1 MVKELLSKFRKCD
14 VYYIINKLTKNI
26 KKEWK
31 IAFVSTI
38 IIGLIAHLFVM
49 VNIIPNHD
57 GIFNIYANQ
66 NCINLGRFFLQYA
79 CGLTS
84 YYTLPWIIGI
94 FSLVTIA
101 ITSIMIIELFNI
113 RRKLNIILISGFLV
127 TYPTVA
133 STFAYVYT
141 MDGYMLSLMFATLS
155 VVLAY
160 KYKYGFIIGSIF
172 ICISLGIYQAY
183 VSVAILLCI
192 LKIMIS
198 IIDKHPKKEILI
210 EIAKDLIMLLIG
222 FISYY
227 IILKI
232 MLNKFIK

>member
-1 MVKELLSKFRKCD
+1 MFYTICLWFR
-14 VYYIINKLTKNI
+14 
-26 KKEWK
+26 
-31 IAFVSTI
+31 
-38 IIGLIAHLFVM
+38 
-49 VNIIPNHD
+49 
-57 GIFNIYANQ
+57 
-66 NCINLGRFFLQYA
+66 
-79 CGLTS
+79 
-84 YYTLPWIIGI
+84 
-94 FSLVTIA
+94 
-101 ITSIMIIELFNI
+101 
-113 RRKLNIILISGFLV
+113 FLV

-160 KYKYGFIIGSIF
+160 KYSFIIGSIF

-232 MLNKFIK
+232 MLNIEKVTLSTYQGVNSLNNISLINIYYGIKHAIKDFIQYPIRMNFYKSNVIVLISNLLIAIFLIYMYIKEFIEKNYIKNGFTYLYW